1 LGIYERGPPA
11 AANRPNNR
19 SSRSKW
25 PLKAPTNLRAF
36 NRPSAPRFSSSAV
49 YGCCIGT
56 ARCNIG
62 SSGPEPYEKSCAI
75 DADHVCSRSI
85 FQGASWGQRQ
95 AGFVRRLVQRSSGR
109 PMPGLCRGYA
119 PCCSHQRPMQVQIH
133 PAHQPVT
140 AAREALLAEAPGA
153 AQFPVQTVRGDC
165 IQFVECQHGNLRVL
179 RRPMLGNLRAVVGDP
194 AHAGRRA
201 TAGEGARRKCR
212 RCRALSC

>member
-1 LGIYERGPPA
+1 
-11 AANRPNNR
+11 
-19 SSRSKW
+19 
-25 PLKAPTNLRAF
+25 
-36 NRPSAPRFSSSAV
+36 
-49 YGCCIGT
+49 
-56 ARCNIG
+56 
-62 SSGPEPYEKSCAI
+62 
-75 DADHVCSRSI
+75 
-85 FQGASWGQRQ
+85 
-95 AGFVRRLVQRSSGR
+95 
-109 PMPGLCRGYA
+109 MPGLCRGYDGA
-119 PCCSHQRPMQVQIH
+119 MLRSVLFASTPDAQIH
-133 PAHQPVT
+133 PAHQAVT